1 MKGAISERGTVLVTG
16 GASGIGLAVVDAALE
31 EGWHVVAIDLP
42 GDPLDQ
48 LAARLDNA
56 QARAVA
62 LDVSE
67 ETRVVETVAQLEKE
81 FGPITGLV
89 NSAGIARD
97 VAVMQTDP
105 GLFRRILDVNVVG
118 SFLMA
123 REAARV
129 MRGRGGAIVNV
140 ASVSGIKGNEGRVA
154 YGASKGAVITMSRV
168 MAVELAPLGIRVN
181 VIAPGPIE
189 TPMVREVHTQEVR
202 ETWMSTVP
210 MRRYGAPVDIAQA
223 ALFLL
228 DVARSGYVTG
238 QTLAV
243 DGGFTVA
250 GIMSGTAAEANATV

>member
-1 MKGAISERGTVLVTG
+1 MNDAIPEKGMVLVTG
-16 GASGIGLAVVDAALE
+16 GASGIGLSVVEAALAE
-31 EGWHVVAIDLP
+31 NWRVVAIDLA
-42 GDPLDQ
+42 GGPLDR
-48 LAARLDNA
+48 LAGRLDNTR
-56 QARAVA
+56 ARAVA
-62 LDVSE
+62 LDVADE
-67 ETRVVETVAQLEKE
+67 DRVVETVARLEE
-81 FGPITGLV
+81 ELGPITGLV

-97 VAVMQTDP
+97 VAIMQTDP

-189 TPMVREVHTQEVR
+189 TPMVREVHTPEVR

-210 MRRYGAPVDIAQA
+210 MRRYGVPEDIAQA

-228 DVARSGYVTG
+228 DASRSGYVTG

-243 DGGFTVA
+243 DGGFTIA
-250 GIMSGTAAEANATV
+250 GIMSGTAAQANATV